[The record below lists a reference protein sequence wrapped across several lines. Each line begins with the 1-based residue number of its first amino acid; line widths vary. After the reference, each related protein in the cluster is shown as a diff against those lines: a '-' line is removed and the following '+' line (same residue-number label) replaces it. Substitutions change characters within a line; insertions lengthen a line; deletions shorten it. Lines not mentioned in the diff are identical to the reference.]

1 MAKSS
6 GTLGEAYA
14 GLGTARR
21 DAVKSQRFHNTFG
34 NALEAGADLAFTAS
48 DHLEEKAQYEGEF
61 ESTQNM
67 LGGDAKVV
75 NLKTGGKWEDKT
87 LFGRGD
93 KESYL
98 NPFSG
103 DKGLRVGDTLYDDV
117 DITAISRSDEYLGID
132 KNDEGKLKSYRDNMA
147 SVYGKNISE
156 TEWGKTELDSRKTVA
171 EEHVDLFK
179 QGADAKMQR
188 DIFNQPEATQIR
200 EEKQEEFLNVT
211 HPANVEA
218 HLQHQKDLQA
228 QMEASRGLSES
239 QTYRKEGQEKI
250 DAAGKKAYDKAYAE
264 GKAANSLRKDERQK
278 NPTEKERREDLRKD
292 LEARFFP
299 RVVKQAGQQAYDETY
314 KSWEPLLERSKNL
327 QKMQHGEERIAE
339 KASIWEEFLSKSM
352 NNE

>member
-21 DAVKSQRFHNTFG
+21 DAVKSRRFHNTIE
-34 NALEAGADLAFTAS
+34 NALDTGADLAFTAS

-103 DKGLRVGDTLYDDV
+103 DRGLRVGDTLYDDV
-117 DITAISRSDEYLGID
+117 DITAISRGDEYLGID

-156 TEWGKTELDSRKTVA
+156 TEWGKSELDERMKEKLKPGLTLSKEHSKFRKDSADA
-171 EEHVDLFK
+171 EEQKDIYENPHV
-179 QGADAKMQR
+179 QSQR
-188 DIFNQPEATQIR
+188 ELDQKIYQKDYQSR
-200 EEKQEEFLNVT
+200 EDS
-211 HPANVEA
+211 

-228 QMEASRGLSES
+228 QAEASKGTLTHS
-239 QTYRKEGQEKI
+239 QKIEK
-250 DAAGKKAYDKAYAE
+250 AGEEAYDKARSDEVTRRQKAKEDFDITPE
-264 GKAANSLRKDERQK
+264 GKRQQEIERIRKEEVVPFEIKKAGDEAEARVRKDW
-278 NPTEKERREDLRKD
+278 
-292 LEARFFP
+292 A
-299 RVVKQAGQQAYDETY
+299 
-314 KSWEPLLERSKNL
+314 PLLERQKNL
-327 QKMQHGEERIAE
+327 QKMKHGEERIAE